1 MTRSLFLIILLT
13 ISTITTASICK
24 RDTIFSQ
31 INSRLHPPGISDS
44 IISTYSNIND
54 DIAYKSLEKKH
65 SYTQFILPAILI
77 SYGVIAQNCNFLKKL
92 DRSTHKEVER
102 HFTKTTHVDDFLLFV
117 PITAVY
123 GLDFSGLAKAKHNF
137 RDRAIVTATTY
148 IIVGTTVV
156 TLKKTVNRTRPDG
169 MDRASFPSGH
179 AASAFAGAHILF
191 REYKDTSP
199 WIGIAG
205 YATAT
210 LTGALRITNKKHW
223 ASDVVTGAGIGIIS
237 AELGY
242 LLLPVFQN
250 ILGIGNKNKNL
261 AIAPI
266 INKNNYG
273 IGLAYQF

>member
-1 MTRSLFLIILLT
+1 M
-13 ISTITTASICK
+13 ISSASICK
-24 RDTIFSQ
+24 RDIIFSQ
-31 INSRLHPPGISDS
+31 INSRLHLPDISDT
-44 IISTYSNIND
+44 IISTGSNINSN
-54 DIAYKSLEKKH
+54 IAYKGLEKKP
-65 SYTQFILPAILI
+65 SYTLFILPAVLI
-77 SYGVIAQNCNFLKKL
+77 SYGIVAQNCDFLKKL
-92 DRSTHKEVER
+92 DRSTHKKVER

-123 GLDFSGLAKAKHNF
+123 GLDFSGLVKAKHNF

-223 ASDVVTGAGIGIIS
+223 VSDVVTGAGIGIIS

-250 ILGIGNKNKNL
+250 MLGIGNKNKNL

>member
-1 MTRSLFLIILLT
+1 MN
-13 ISTITTASICK
+13 SI
-24 RDTIFSQ
+24 
-31 INSRLHPPGISDS
+31 LHPPDVSDT
-44 IISTYSNIND
+44 IISTYSNINSNLS
-54 DIAYKSLEKKH
+54 YLSFEKKP
-65 SYTQFILPAILI
+65 SYTQFILPAVLI
-77 SYGVIAQNCNFLKKL
+77 SYGVIAQNCNFLKKF

-102 HFTKTTHVDDFLLFV
+102 HFTKTTHIDDFLLFV

-148 IIVGTTVV
+148 IIVGATVV
-156 TLKKTVNRTRPDG
+156 TLKKTINRTRPDG
-169 MDRASFPSGH
+169 TDRASFPSGH
-179 AASAFAGAHILF
+179 TASTFAGAHILF
-191 REYKDTSP
+191 KEYEDTSP

-210 LTGALRITNKKHW
+210 LTGTLRVINKKHW
-223 ASDVVTGAGIGIIS
+223 VSDVVTGAGIGIIS

-250 ILGIGNKNKNL
+250 ILGIENKNKNF

-273 IGLAYQF
+273 IGLSYQF

>member
-1 MTRSLFLIILLT
+1 MEITN
-13 ISTITTASICK
+13 IS
-24 RDTIFSQ
+24 DTI
-31 INSRLHPPGISDS
+31 IP
-44 IISTYSNIND
+44 TYSNINSSLS
-54 DIAYKSLEKKH
+54 YKGLEKKP
-65 SYTQFILPAILI
+65 SYTQFILPAVLI
-77 SYGVIAQNCNFLKKL
+77 SYGIIAQNCDFLKKL
-92 DRSTHKEVER
+92 DRSIHKEVER
-102 HFTKTTHVDDFLLFV
+102 HFTKKTHVDDFLLFV

-123 GLDFSGLAKAKHNF
+123 GLDISGLTKAKHNF

-148 IIVGTTVV
+148 IIVGTTVL
-156 TLKKTVNRTRPDG
+156 TLKKTVNRTRPDS

-179 AASAFAGAHILF
+179 TTSAFAGAHILF
-191 REYKDTSP
+191 IEYKDTSP

-223 ASDVVTGAGIGIIS
+223 LSDIVTGAGIGIIS

-250 ILGIGNKNKNL
+250 ILGIENKNKNL